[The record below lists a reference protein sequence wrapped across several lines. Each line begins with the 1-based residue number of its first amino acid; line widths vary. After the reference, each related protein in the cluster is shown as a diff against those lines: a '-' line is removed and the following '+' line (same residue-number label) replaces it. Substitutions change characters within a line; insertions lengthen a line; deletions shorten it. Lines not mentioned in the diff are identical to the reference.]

1 MAAEPATSDLHND
14 VETNAVD
21 PKETPENYAAL
32 PKHDRPSL
40 YTILTCSLTQVLSML
55 FVKLLMHPC
64 IYIAWKAIGVI
75 FCEWPLNFLVFN
87 NGIFVLFFRLVTFR
101 WSTDPPHCPHC
112 FWIVSGLVLIG
123 FTLCEKL
130 GLLWKLD

>member
-1 MAAEPATSDLHND
+1 MASEPEKPASSVNGAETKAADS
-14 VETNAVD
+14 
-21 PKETPENYAAL
+21 KKTPER
-32 PKHDRPSL
+32 KHDRPSL
-40 YTILTCSLTQVLSML
+40 YRSLTDTPTQVLSML
-55 FVKLLMHPC
+55 CVKLLMHPC
-64 IYIAWKAIGVI
+64 IYTAWKAIGFI

-87 NGIFVLFFRLVTFR
+87 HGIFVLFFRLVTFR

-112 FWIVSGLVLIG
+112 FSIVSGLVLIA

>member
-1 MAAEPATSDLHND
+1 M
-14 VETNAVD
+14 
-21 PKETPENYAAL
+21 
-32 PKHDRPSL
+32 
-40 YTILTCSLTQVLSML
+40 LSML
-55 FVKLLMHPC
+55 CVKLLMHRC

-75 FCEWPLNFLVFN
+75 FCEWPLNFLVVN
-87 NGIFVLFFRLVTFR
+87 HGIFVLFFRLVTFR